1 MVFVVSLR
9 RLVNLD
15 ETVAVT
21 RVVTRAVLPGSTTL
35 GTVCWC
41 LKKKQVSNQQVRT
54 MPAK

>member
-41 LKKKQVSNQQVRT
+41 LKKKQVSNQQVRM